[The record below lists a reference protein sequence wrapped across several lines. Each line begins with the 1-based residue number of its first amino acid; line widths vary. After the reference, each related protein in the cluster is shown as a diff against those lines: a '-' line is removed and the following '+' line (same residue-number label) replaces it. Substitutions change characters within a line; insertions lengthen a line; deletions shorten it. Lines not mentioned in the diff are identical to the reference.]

1 MAASGSEHNE
11 AYEVVSPLGEPVT
24 KMITMAPRLDTLEGK
39 TIGQIWN
46 GGFRGDE
53 SFPMIERML
62 REKYPTLKVVP
73 YSEFPLATIASLH
86 PEKKQETLEALR
98 AKLKET
104 GCDAVITGNGC

>member
-1 MAASGSEHNE
+1 M
-11 AYEVVSPLGEPVT
+11 
-24 KMITMAPRLDTLEGK
+24 KMITMAPRLNTLEGK

-62 REKYPTLKVVP
+62 REKYPTVKMVP
-73 YSEFPLATIASLH
+73 YSEFPVITIASLH
-86 PEKKQETLEALR
+86 PEKKQETLAALR
-98 AKLKET
+98 ARIKNT